1 MYIPA
6 SSSDRMS
13 EEVSVEVE
21 QQLKDKL
28 LQLAATAE
36 QVGWLV
42 GSTNVLT
49 NPPPKSL
56 VNTDFLSL

>member
-13 EEVSVEVE
+13 EEFSVEVE

-42 GSTNVLT
+42 LPMYLQTLHQSH
-49 NPPPKSL
+49 
-56 VNTDFLSL
+56 